1 MKIFSNK
8 MDICPFYYDSFK
20 VCLIESWMSLNLLN
34 DGNAI
39 TKYKDQLLKKYKITS
54 ECLEWRSFLPGEYIY
69 EQGFPLPFVSFLVKG
84 KVKIY
89 TTSEDGK
96 RLIVTFNNPLEL
108 FGDIELVQKVDT
120 IHTIEAVTPVHI
132 GILPIKRAITLRED
146 ISFNELLL
154 QSISRKFLTKSMTLS
169 FHLLH
174 EADVRLASYLA
185 SIAHDEH
192 GRLMNPLIPKSE
204 LKTIAEFIGIT
215 VRHQNRCIHSLE
227 EKEIVRRIP
236 GFLEI
241 IDSKQLLKYAKHNI
255 YEMQ

>member
-1 MKIFSNK
+1 MNILK
-8 MDICPFYYDSFK
+8 DA
-20 VCLIESWMSLNLLN
+20 
-34 DGNAI
+34 NAI
-39 TKYKDQLLKKYKITS
+39 TKYKEQLSKKYKIPT
-54 ECLEWRSFLPGEYIY
+54 EFLEWRSFFPGECIY

-89 TTSEDGK
+89 STSEEGK

-120 IHTIEAVTPVHI
+120 LHTIEAVTPVHI
-132 GILPIKRAITLRED
+132 GILPIKRANTLRED
-146 ISFNELLL
+146 ISFNEMLL

-174 EADVRLASYLA
+174 EAEVRFASFLA
-185 SIAHDEH
+185 SITHDEH
-192 GRLMNPLIPKSE
+192 CRFMNPLIPKSE

-215 VRHQNRCIHSLE
+215 VRHQNRCIQSFE

-241 IDSKQLLKYAKHNI
+241 IDSKQLLKYAKQNI